1 MVETI
6 EAALSSLASSLPD
19 AAQRMRHG
27 EAVGTVLASS
37 SRELTG
43 DTVAADAPQEM
54 RRYIGTRRVFPDLT
68 KGSTVEIGGA
78 WHLVTSCRTDPL
90 GASLSFG
97 VSAPLDEVAAIY
109 RRPGTSIRQTL
120 RVLAVESEVLD
131 VWSDSLAPT
140 ACRAWFVALSAEHW
154 LETTEPQVGDE
165 ITIDGTTMRVAAV
178 AKRDGYWILTCR
190 ERRSA

>member
-1 MVETI
+1 MVATI
-6 EAALSSLASSLPD
+6 EAAVASLAASLPD
-19 AAQRMRHG
+19 AAFGMRHG

-37 SRELTG
+37 SRELSG

-54 RRYIGTRRVFPDLT
+54 RRYIGKRCDFPQLC
-68 KGSTVEIGGA
+68 KGSTVEIGGK
-78 WHLVTSCRTDPL
+78 WHLVTSCRTDPV

-120 RVLAVESEVLD
+120 RVLAVESAVLD
-131 VWSDSLAPT
+131 VWSDSIAPT

-154 LETTEPQVGDE
+154 LETTEPHVGDE
-165 ITIDGTTMRVAAV
+165 ITIDGATLRVAAV
-178 AKRDGYWILTCR
+178 AKHDGCWLLTCR
-190 ERRSA
+190 ARR

>member
-6 EAALSSLASSLPD
+6 EAALSSLAFSLPD
-19 AAQRMRHG
+19 AAQSMRHG

-54 RRYIGTRRVFPDLT
+54 RRYIGTRSAFPALC

-78 WHLVTSCRTDPL
+78 WHLVTSCRTDPV

-97 VSAPLDEVAAIY
+97 VSAPLDEVAAAY
-109 RRPGTSIRQTL
+109 RRPGTRMRQPL
-120 RVLAVESEVLD
+120 KVLAVESDVLD
-131 VWSDSLAPT
+131 AWGDSFAPT
-140 ACRAWFVALSAEHW
+140 SCRAWFVAFPAEDW
-154 LETTEPQVGDE
+154 FEVSGPQVGDE
-165 ITIDGTTMRVAAV
+165 LTLDGAVLRVASV
-178 AKRDGYWILTCR
+178 SKRDGYWILTCR
-190 ERRSA
+190 ARRSA

>member
-1 MVETI
+1 MVATI
-6 EAALSSLASSLPD
+6 EAAVASLAASLPD
-19 AAQRMRHG
+19 AAFGMRHG

-37 SRELTG
+37 SRELSG

-54 RRYIGTRRVFPDLT
+54 RRYIGTRSVFPDLT
-68 KGSTVEIGGA
+68 KGSTVEIGGR
-78 WHLVTSCRTDPL
+78 WHLVTSCRTDPV

-97 VSAPLDEVAAIY
+97 VSAPLDEVAATY
-109 RRPGTSIRQTL
+109 RRPGTQVRQPL

-178 AKRDGYWILTCR
+178 AKHDGCWVLTCR
-190 ERRSA
+190 ARR

>member
-1 MVETI
+1 MVATI
-6 EAALSSLASSLPD
+6 EAAVASLAASLPD
-19 AAQRMRHG
+19 AAFGMRHG

-37 SRELTG
+37 SRELSG

-54 RRYIGTRRVFPDLT
+54 RRYIGTRSVFPDLT
-68 KGSTVEIGGA
+68 KGSTVEIGGK
-78 WHLVTSCRTDPL
+78 WHLVTSCRTDPV

-109 RRPGTSIRQTL
+109 RRPGTQVRQPL

-178 AKRDGYWILTCR
+178 AKHDGCLVLTCR
-190 ERRSA
+190 ARR

>member
-1 MVETI
+1 MVATI
-6 EAALSSLASSLPD
+6 EVAVASLAASLPD
-19 AAQRMRHG
+19 AAFGMRHG

-37 SRELTG
+37 SRELSG

-54 RRYIGTRRVFPDLT
+54 RRYIGTRSVFPDLT
-68 KGSTVEIGGA
+68 KGSTVEIGGK
-78 WHLVTSCRTDPL
+78 WHLVTSCRTDPV

-109 RRPGTSIRQTL
+109 RRPGTQVRQPL

-178 AKRDGYWILTCR
+178 AKHDGCWVLTCR
-190 ERRSA
+190 ARR

>member
-1 MVETI
+1 MVKTI

-19 AAQRMRHG
+19 AAQSMRHG

-54 RRYIGTRRVFPDLT
+54 RRYIGTRSAFQDLCR
-68 KGSTVEIGGA
+68 GSTVEIGGA
-78 WHLVTSCRTDPL
+78 WHLVTSCRTDPV

-140 ACRAWFVALSAEHW
+140 SCRAWFVALSAEHW

-165 ITIDGTTMRVAAV
+165 ATIVGRVLRVAAV
-178 AKRDGYWILTCR
+178 AKHEGCWLLTCR
-190 ERRSA
+190 ARR

>member
-1 MVETI
+1 MVATI
-6 EAALSSLASSLPD
+6 EAAVASLAASLPD
-19 AAQRMRHG
+19 AAFGMRHG

-37 SRELTG
+37 SRELSG

-54 RRYIGTRRVFPDLT
+54 RRYIGTRSVCPDLT
-68 KGSTVEIGGA
+68 KGSTVEIGGK
-78 WHLVTSCRTDPL
+78 WHLVTSCRTDPV

-109 RRPGTSIRQTL
+109 RRPGTQVRQPL

-178 AKRDGYWILTCR
+178 AKHDGCWVLTCR
-190 ERRSA
+190 ARR

>member
-1 MVETI
+1 MVATI
-6 EAALSSLASSLPD
+6 EAAVASLAASLPD
-19 AAQRMRHG
+19 AAFGMRHG

-37 SRELTG
+37 SRELSG

-54 RRYIGTRRVFPDLT
+54 RRYIGTRSVFPDLT
-68 KGSTVEIGGA
+68 KGSTVEIGGK
-78 WHLVTSCRTDPL
+78 WHIVTSCRTDPV

-109 RRPGTSIRQTL
+109 RRPGTQVRQPL

-178 AKRDGYWILTCR
+178 AKHDGCWVLTCR
-190 ERRSA
+190 ARR

>member
-19 AAQRMRHG
+19 AAQGMRHG

-54 RRYIGTRRVFPDLT
+54 RRYIGTRSAFPALC
-68 KGSTVEIGGA
+68 KGSTVEIGGT
-78 WHLVTSCRTDPL
+78 WHLVTSCRTDPV

-140 ACRAWFVALSAEHW
+140 SCRAWFVALSAEHW

-165 ITIDGTTMRVAAV
+165 ATIVGRVLRVAAV
-178 AKRDGYWILTCR
+178 AKHEGCWLLTCR
-190 ERRSA
+190 ARR